1 MTYLSARPG
10 FAVIRSHTLVGERA
24 TPFLPFAVN
33 ARSQGSSALTTREG
47 NNTAA
52 RPLRPRY
59 VLSFRTSTF
68 EDDADSGATG
78 WTSMRTRTR
87 TL

>member
-1 MTYLSARPG
+1 MALSS
-10 FAVIRSHTLVGERA
+10 FFSQ
-24 TPFLPFAVN
+24 PFYSLADFDSLFDEAFN

-59 VLSFRTSTF
+59 VLSLLTSTF